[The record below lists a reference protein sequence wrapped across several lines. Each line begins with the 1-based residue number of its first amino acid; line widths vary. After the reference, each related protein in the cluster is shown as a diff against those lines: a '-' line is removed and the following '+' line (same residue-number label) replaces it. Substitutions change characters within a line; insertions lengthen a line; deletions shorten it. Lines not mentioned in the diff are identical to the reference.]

1 MVRIAVF
8 LGNKE
13 IFLLLFELMISQIFK
28 PFGTLQCWKF
38 SLNSANSAAVFSYL
52 FVLLARSS
60 PHEPRIHDQGLL
72 VLGLSENTHTFYYTT
87 VDTVTEDGYNTSFE
101 GIHAT
106 TGDRWRQHC
115 RHSRFYWKFGNAFP
129 TSNNQVIDLYG
140 ILPLSFVD
148 SDTNLR
154 ICGGCVL
161 KVEIR
166 NC

>member
-8 LGNKE
+8 LVIMSRSPFCCLK
-13 IFLLLFELMISQIFK
+13 LWSLKYVSPSELYNVKNF
-28 PFGTLQCWKF
+28 P
-38 SLNSANSAAVFSYL
+38 NSAAVFSYL

-72 VLGLSENTHTFYYTT
+72 VLGLSENTNTFYYNI

-106 TGDRWRQHC
+106 TGDWWRQHC
-115 RHSRFYWKFGNAFP
+115 RHSRFHWKFGNAFS